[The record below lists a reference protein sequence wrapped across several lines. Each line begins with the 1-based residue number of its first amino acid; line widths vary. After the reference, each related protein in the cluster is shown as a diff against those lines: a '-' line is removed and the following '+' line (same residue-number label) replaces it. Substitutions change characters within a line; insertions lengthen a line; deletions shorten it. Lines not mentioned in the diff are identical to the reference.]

1 MRRRVVDV
9 EEDPPYTRN
18 TPWFLN
24 PGHSHQFVTGGG
36 CEKFLSICHT
46 NTILSHKACCGL
58 KPETSCHNLR
68 SLFRF
73 PWSNSSCS
81 VSTFI
86 AVIYYQQDVK
96 SGITL
101 AKKDKQVWHGE
112 QYITAQQE
120 SAKQLWC
127 CTERSTAKY
136 IVSKGSVLLHRASNL
151 LHRDW
156 SMYIYVYIYTCCT
169 KTEVYIC
176 IYNCGTKTGS
186 TQTGR
191 DLSQSRERNGER

>member
-1 MRRRVVDV
+1 MKR
-9 EEDPPYTRN
+9 EEKGPLDPPNWRSAPPLEISYFAPLMLREFG
-18 TPWFLN
+18 W
-24 PGHSHQFVTGGG
+24 SVTGGG

-96 SGITL
+96 FGTTL

-156 SMYIYVYIYTCCT
+156 SI
-169 KTEVYIC
+169 YIC
-176 IYNCGTKTGS
+176 IYIYLLH
-186 TQTGR
+186 R
-191 DLSQSRERNGER
+191 DWSDPNWPEP